1 MVKVILDLELKCI
14 AIAKPMAFPPDKVN
28 VGRVDQGDPGVL
40 LHLYTYIDA
49 WTTTLHLTAYRLGN
63 GGVKKLAAL
72 YKKSI

>member
-28 VGRVDQGDPGVL
+28 VGRVGQGDPGVL

-49 WTTTLHLTAYRLGN
+49 
-63 GGVKKLAAL
+63 
-72 YKKSI
+72 